1 MQVTMTNTSNKIRDF
16 FKMESASGIL
26 LVIMAIIAMLLANSS
41 LATWY
46 NSLLEIEAQVRI
58 GSLNLEKPLLLWIN
72 DGLMALF
79 FLLVGLEVKRELR
92 EGQLT
97 NLSQITLPGVAAIG
111 GMLIPAL
118 IYVALN
124 WNDPVA
130 LNGWAIPAAT
140 DIAFALGIL
149 SLFGKRVPASLKLFL
164 LTIAIIDDLGAI
176 AIIAIFYTT
185 DLSLLAV
192 ALAFLSLIVLFIFN
206 RSGITNLSV
215 YALVGVLLWVFVLK
229 SGVHATLAGVALAFA
244 IPLRA
249 ANGRSP
255 LHDLEHSL
263 QPWVAFAILPIFAL
277 ANAGI
282 SLGTISFSTLFTP
295 VPLGIIIGL
304 FIGKQLGVF
313 GFSWLTIKLGWAA
326 LPTDTNWWH
335 IYGVSLL
342 CGVGFTMSLFI
353 TSLAFEHAGPQYVV
367 ADRLGIL
374 VGSLLSAITGYIAIN
389 FASKR

>member
-1 MQVTMTNTSNKIRDF
+1 MQLTVTKASNKIRDF

-26 LVIMAIIAMLLANSS
+26 LVIMALVAMLLANSS
-41 LATWY
+41 LAAWY
-46 NSLLEIEAQVRI
+46 NSLLETEAQVRI

-124 WNDPVA
+124 WGDSVA

-149 SLFGKRVPASLKLFL
+149 SLFGKRIPASLKLFL

-176 AIIAIFYTT
+176 VIIALFYTS
-185 DLSLLAV
+185 DLSV
-192 ALAFLSLIVLFIFN
+192 MALALAMVSLIILFLFN
-206 RSGITNLSV
+206 RSGVTNLSI
-215 YALVGVLLWVFVLK
+215 YALVGILLWVFVLK

-255 LHDLEHSL
+255 LHDLEHAL

-282 SLGTISFSTLFTP
+282 SLGSISFNTLFTS

-304 FIGKQLGVF
+304 FVGKQLGVF
-313 GFSWLTIKLGWAA
+313 GFSWVTIKLGWAT
-326 LPTDTNWWH
+326 LPTGTNWWH

-374 VGSLLSAITGYIAIN
+374 VGSLLSAIAGYIIIN